1 MADGPPGARNAGDE
15 QRRGELATRLA
26 AVRARI
32 DAACAAAGRDPHG
45 VQLIAVTKT
54 YPASDVCALL
64 GLGVR
69 DIGESRDQ
77 EARGKVAETAELLAA
92 RPAPGSAR
100 ATLEPPRWHLVGRLQ
115 TNKARHVV
123 TYAHAVHSVDRPELA
138 SALADASARR
148 RRATPLTVF
157 VQVSLDG
164 DPHRGGIT
172 ADGVAGLAATVVDRP
187 ELALAGVMA
196 VAPMGADPDR
206 EFAALQAI
214 SDRLRAEYPDA
225 RAISAGMSEDLEPA
239 VRHGAT
245 HVRVGSALLGRRPP
259 VIS

>member
-1 MADGPPGARNAGDE
+1 MTHGPPGTGNAGDG
-15 QRRGELATRLA
+15 QRRAELATRLA

-32 DAACAAAGRDPHG
+32 DAACAAADRDPHE

-77 EARGKVAETAELLAA
+77 EARVKVAETAELLAA
-92 RPAPGSAR
+92 AGQVR
-100 ATLEPPRWHLVGRLQ
+100 ATPDPPRWHLVGRLQ

-123 TYAHAVHSVDRPELA
+123 TYAHAVHSVDRAELA
-138 SALADASARR
+138 SALADATARR
-148 RRATPLTVF
+148 GRATPLTVF

-164 DPHRGGIT
+164 DPRRGGIT
-172 ADGVAGLAATVVDRP
+172 ADGVADLAATIVARP

-196 VAPMGADPDR
+196 VAPMGTDPDR

-214 SDRLRAEYPDA
+214 SHRLRAEHPGA
-225 RAISAGMSEDLEPA
+225 QAISAGMSEDLEPA

>member
-1 MADGPPGARNAGDE
+1 MTHGPLGTGNAGGE
-15 QRRGELATRLA
+15 QRRVELAARLA
-26 AVRARI
+26 AVRTRI
-32 DAACAAAGRDPHG
+32 EAACAAAGRDAHE

-69 DIGESRDQ
+69 DIGESREQ
-77 EARGKVAETAELLAA
+77 EARVKVAETAELLAA
-92 RPAPGSAR
+92 APAAGERGA
-100 ATLEPPRWHLVGRLQ
+100 ALDPPRWHLVGRLQ

-123 TYAHAVHSVDRPELA
+123 TYAHAVHSVDRAELA
-138 SALADASARR
+138 SALAEATARR

-196 VAPMGADPDR
+196 VAPMGTDPDR

-214 SDRLRAEYPDA
+214 SDRLRVEHPDA
-225 RAISAGMSEDLEPA
+225 QAISAGMSEDLEPA